1 MLHRR
6 LPPLVSHAVLDLGT
20 GIAAWY
26 REDGELT
33 EDTIVWWYGDFALRL
48 AGVSPENQSLQ
59 TECCRAVDHSGGV
72 QSSGVRLEHVLDEL
86 RSGRLSFENA
96 AHV

>member
-6 LPPLVSHAVLDLGT
+6 LPPRLVSYAVLDLGM

-33 EDTIVWWYGDFALRL
+33 EDTIVW
-48 AGVSPENQSLQ
+48 
-59 TECCRAVDHSGGV
+59 
-72 QSSGVRLEHVLDEL
+72 
-86 RSGRLSFENA
+86 
-96 AHV
+96 